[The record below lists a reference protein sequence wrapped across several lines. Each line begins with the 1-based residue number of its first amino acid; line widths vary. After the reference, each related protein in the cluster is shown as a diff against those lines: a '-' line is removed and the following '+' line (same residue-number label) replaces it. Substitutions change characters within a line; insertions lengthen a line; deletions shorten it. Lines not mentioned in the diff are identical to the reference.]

1 MEKTDESIKNDRA
14 FHFSV
19 QGELITRIARERVFY
34 ENPPKIKYAI
44 DLLMSCLETDQ
55 ASEGDRLLLA
65 IKILNGEARIVGTYP
80 GDDYGVEMLENPEK
94 KFNLMDRIE
103 RMAQEVED
111 LKAERREL
119 FDKLACVAE
128 ELELSDWK
136 MRAINRT
143 WRTDYGGE
151 NDIFDVGPYDDGGAD
166 PLLSALKKFSGLEDG
181 EEDPVADFIERM
193 NSDTEDDYGWLAPD
207 GTFYPV
213 EFASHQSWAW
223 RKLKELGAIEKHE
236 LNTGSYGD
244 KLVEMGWALLHNPGM
259 GTAFV
264 TSSDAKPLTKKQK
277 DFLFDY
283 YTKRNKHQKAAEYL
297 Q

>member
-1 MEKTDESIKNDRA
+1 MDECMQSVRPM
-14 FHFSV
+14 HFSV
-19 QGELITRIARERVFY
+19 QGELITRLARERVFY
-34 ENPPKIKYAI
+34 ENPPHIRYAI
-44 DLLMSCLETDQ
+44 ELLMSCLESDQ
-55 ASEGDRLLLA
+55 MSEGDRLLLA
-65 IKILNGEARIVGTYP
+65 VKILNGEARIVGTYP
-80 GDDYGVEMLENPEK
+80 EDDYGVEMLEKPEG
-94 KFNLMDRIE
+94 KFNLMERIE
-103 RMAQEVED
+103 SMAQEVED

-119 FDKLACVAE
+119 SDKLACVAE

-151 NDIFDVGPYDDGGAD
+151 SDIFDVGPYDDGGDD
-166 PLLSALKKFSGLEDG
+166 PLLSVLKKFSGSEDG
-181 EEDPVADFIERM
+181 EDDPVSDFIERM
-193 NSDTEDDYGWLAPD
+193 SSDTEDDYGWLAPD

-264 TSSDAKPLTKKQK
+264 TSSDSKPLTKKQK

-283 YTKRNKHQKAAEYL
+283 YTKRNKPRKAEEYL
-297 Q
+297 D

>member
-1 MEKTDESIKNDRA
+1 MDECMQSVRPM
-14 FHFSV
+14 HFSV

-34 ENPPKIKYAI
+34 ENPPKIKYSI

-94 KFNLMDRIE
+94 KFNLMERIE

-151 NDIFDVGPYDDGGAD
+151 SDIFDVDPSDGYEED
-166 PLLSALKKFSGLEDG
+166 PLLSVLKKFSGSEDG
-181 EEDPVADFIERM
+181 EEDPVADFIDRM
-193 NSDTEDDYGWLAPD
+193 NSDSGDDYGWLAPD
-207 GTFYPV
+207 GTLYPV

-223 RKLKELGAIEKHE
+223 KKLKELGAIGKHE

-283 YTKRNKHQKAAEYL
+283 YTKRNKHRKAEEYL
-297 Q
+297 D

>member
-1 MEKTDESIKNDRA
+1 MDECTQSVRSM
-14 FHFSV
+14 HFSV
-19 QGELITRIARERVFY
+19 QGELITRLAREKVFY
-34 ENPPKIKYAI
+34 ENPPRIKYAI
-44 DLLMSCLETDQ
+44 DLLMSCLESDQ
-55 ASEGDRLLLA
+55 MSEGDRLLLA
-65 IKILNGEARIVGTYP
+65 VKILNGEARIVGTYP
-80 GDDYGVEMLENPEK
+80 EDDYGVEMLEKPEG
-94 KFNLMDRIE
+94 KFNLMERIE
-103 RMAQEVED
+103 RVAQEVED
-111 LKAERREL
+111 LKKERREL
-119 FDKLACVAE
+119 SDKLACVAE
-128 ELELSDWK
+128 ELDLSPWK

-151 NDIFDVGPYDDGGAD
+151 NDIFDVDPSDGCGED
-166 PLLSALKKFSGLEDG
+166 PLLSVLKRFSGSEDG

-223 RKLKELGAIEKHE
+223 KKLMELGAIEKYD
-236 LNTGSYGD
+236 LNAGNAGD

-283 YTKRNKHQKAAEYL
+283 YTKRNKHRKAEEYL
-297 Q
+297 D

>member
-1 MEKTDESIKNDRA
+1 MNECVKRESSLR
-14 FHFSV
+14 FSV
-19 QGELITRIARERVFY
+19 QGSFITRLARESVFY
-34 ENPPKIKYAI
+34 ENPPRIKYAI
-44 DLLMSCLETDQ
+44 DLLMSCLESDQ
-55 ASEGDRLLLA
+55 MSEGDRLLLA

-80 GDDYGVEMLENPEK
+80 ENDYGVEMLEKSEG
-94 KFNLMDRIE
+94 KFNLMERIE

-119 FDKLACVAE
+119 SDKLACVAE

-143 WRTDYGGE
+143 WRTDYEGE
-151 NDIFDVGPYDDGGAD
+151 SDIFDVGPYDDGGYD
-166 PLLSALKKFSGLEDG
+166 PLLSVLKKFSGSEDG
-181 EEDPVADFIERM
+181 EDDPVADFIDRM
-193 NSDTEDDYGWLAPD
+193 NSDSGDDYGWLAPD

-213 EFASHQSWAW
+213 EFANHQRWA
-223 RKLKELGAIEKHE
+223 RKKLMELGAIEKHE

-283 YTKRNKHQKAAEYL
+283 YTKRNKHRKAEEYL
-297 Q
+297 D